1 MTERSVK
8 SMSPRKKEDNLLIR
22 EERRR
27 SILDAALRLFA
38 NKGYESTSISQL
50 AKEVGISKGLVYT
63 YFDSKEALLKSLVF
77 DLNEM
82 ERDFWEDI
90 QNEDPSR
97 MLSNIFNGYFNT
109 LINNKDKLR
118 LISALTFQVEKFD
131 FIQDLASQKM
141 SAYLHLFEDLLNK
154 IGFKNAKDEALLIGA
169 LLDGIAMQ
177 FLVIHN
183 DYPLDKF
190 KALLIQKYCPN

>member
-1 MTERSVK
+1 
-8 SMSPRKKEDNLLIR
+8 MSPRKKEDNLLIR

-27 SILDAALRLFA
+27 SILDTALRLFA

>member
-1 MTERSVK
+1 
-8 SMSPRKKEDNLLIR
+8 MSPRKKEDNLLIR